1 MEIDSSELE
10 KYIKS
15 SVLAI
20 KNGMQGTDFEIIKP
34 IIFDLAVVNTAEG
47 GGGFKIFIA
56 KAEGKLSSEEISHIK
71 FEAQPKA
78 KVASHYYPND
88 HLKINPAR

>member
-1 MEIDSSELE
+1 MEVDSSELE

-20 KNGMQGTDFEIIKP
+20 KNGLHGTDFKIVKP
-34 IIFDLAVVNTAEG
+34 ISFDLAVINTSEG

-56 KAEGKLSSEEISHIK
+56 KAEGKLGSEEISHIK
-71 FEAQPKA
+71 FEAQPEFKIPPPT
-78 KVASHYYPND
+78 YPARQ
-88 HLKINPAR
+88 KENPAR